1 MRWQPGMNLSG
12 LLNACNEMLAEPLP
26 FEWSNQTPRFLLIF
40 TGLYAV
46 IALAASSEHRNTR
59 PGEEHG
65 SARWGNAKELNRRY
79 RDTQGPNLL
88 MTRNIRI
95 GVDTQNG
102 DYLIPNIVIRKTK
115 PLGHYGRLRKAY
127 LEMHRPIL
135 FNELVLSDKLFE
147 HCAEIDEA
155 ARNRMELIV
164 RSLAKQYGVTEQL
177 KAENQM
183 EWVRQMNACKAQA
196 EEIVKAELIYD

>member
-1 MRWQPGMNLSG
+1 MPIDSGNLALKG
-12 LLNACNEMLAEPLP
+12 LDDLFSTEENRQEEQREQVQQIPMQRM
-26 FEWSNQTPRFLLIF
+26 FEDGTCR
-40 TGLYAV
+40 V
-46 IALAASSEHRNTR
+46 R
-59 PGEEHG
+59 PGYYTRTIQYQDINYQLAQQEDKTAIFEEWC
-65 SARWGNAKELNRRY
+65 SFLNFFDSSITY
-79 RDTQGPNLL
+79 
-88 MTRNIRI
+88 
-95 GVDTQNG
+95 TQNG
-102 DYLIPNIVIRKTK
+102 DYLIPNIIIRKTK

-164 RSLAKQYGVTEQL
+164 RSLAEQNGVTEQL

-196 EEIVKAELIYD
+196 EEVVKAELIYD